1 MSKKEITANYC
12 LTQVVMPM
20 YVDKLKTQFLRD
32 ILPSPDNL
40 RRFLTFDVYQVTA
53 HKLKLVEA
61 QPIYVALSHFTTDFG
76 WEIVFAEWEE
86 SFVNENGD
94 SIGLAFATKGDEI
107 RIFNYERGVSAE
119 GEDTAFVC
127 ELKYSYN
134 ENLHL
139 NFGKTKTGVRMPLFA
154 GKVVEILK
162 RN

>member
-1 MSKKEITANYC
+1 MSKKETTANYC

-20 YVDKLKTQFLRD
+20 YVFKLKNQFLRD
-32 ILPSPDNL
+32 ILPSPENL
-40 RRFLTFDVYQVTA
+40 RRFLTFDLYQVTA

-61 QPIYVALSHFTTDFG
+61 KPIYVALTRHKTDFG
-76 WEIVFAEWEE
+76 WDIIFAEWEE
-86 SFVNENGD
+86 SFVNENSD

-107 RIFNYERGVSAE
+107 RIFNYEKGVSSE

-127 ELKYSYN
+127 ELKYDSTQ
-134 ENLHL
+134 NLHL

-162 RN
+162 RG